1 MLSKRGRKE
10 ARSSRVWRHDCREF
24 PAWHS
29 SWERRWN
36 CPRKAGPPHS
46 PTPVPVLTV
55 SGAADAKAN
64 SLQLDEVFTR
74 AFREADRDAFR
85 VDIQSDEQ

>member
-1 MLSKRGRKE
+1 MIAAISQPGIYPGNGDRIDRGRP
-10 ARSSRVWRHDCREF
+10 DPF
-24 PAWHS
+24 TP
-29 SWERRWN
+29 RR
-36 CPRKAGPPHS
+36 PS
-46 PTPVPVLTV
+46 PVLTV

-74 AFREADRDAFR
+74 AFREADRDTFR